1 MTYKVRYEKEA
12 QKALKKMDRF
22 QAKIIMDWIAKN
34 LVDTADPRAHGKGLT
49 ANKSGF
55 WRYRVG
61 AYRIIADI
69 RDNEITILILTIGH
83 RKDVYK

>member
-1 MTYKVRYEKEA
+1 MAYKVRYEKEA
-12 QKALKKMDRF
+12 QKALKKMDKF
-22 QAKIIMDWIAKN
+22 TVKIIMDWIEKN
-34 LVDTADPRAHGKGLT
+34 LVDTLDPRAHGKGLT

-61 AYRIIADI
+61 AYRLIADI
-69 RDNEITILILTIGH
+69 RDNEVTILILTIGH